1 MTLRFTLLIRR
12 ILGVALALVFQIPA
26 PLLGQESPG
35 TLGGKQTVELHEVRV
50 TERGPHHRVDE
61 YTTALTN
68 EDGRILVS
76 TNRYVALEDLV
87 RLLY

>member
-1 MTLRFTLLIRR
+1 M
-12 ILGVALALVFQIPA
+12 
-26 PLLGQESPG
+26 
-35 TLGGKQTVELHEVRV
+35 ELSEVRV

-61 YTTALTN
+61 YTTTLTN

-76 TNRYVALEDLV
+76 TNRYVALEGLV